1 MEKNKKSM
9 WLTHFPNPPGKVI
22 FPHTWRGKSFHFKM
36 TKQRKIIRNPLPSQA
51 SYFILSSSRRE
62 NGYFRKVWNST
73 STVCS
78 QINVTHKK
86 LSSIF
91 WINRPNQQ
99 YSQVSDFR
107 PDPGQI
113 LSGKIFVSENFSHH
127 ANMCFL
133 RNRTT
138 EKKNRIL
145 GSGTSKLA

>member
-1 MEKNKKSM
+1 MHPCLEKVDLMINYFFFMEKNKKSM

-51 SYFILSSSRRE
+51 SYFILRRE
-62 NGYFRKVWNST
+62 KGYFRKVWNST

-99 YSQVSDFR
+99 YSLVSDFR

-113 LSGKIFVSENFSHH
+113 SGNIFVI
-127 ANMCFL
+127 FL
-133 RNRTT
+133 ASQ
-138 EKKNRIL
+138 KWIF
-145 GSGTSKLA
+145 